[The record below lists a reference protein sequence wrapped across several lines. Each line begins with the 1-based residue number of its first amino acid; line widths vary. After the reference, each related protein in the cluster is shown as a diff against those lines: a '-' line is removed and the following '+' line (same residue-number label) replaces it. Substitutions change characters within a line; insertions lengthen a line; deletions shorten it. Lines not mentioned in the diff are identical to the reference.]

1 MEHKKLEQRQQ
12 EQTEAQQKTV
22 QQTVLEFGSAEELLR
37 YDREQVTPPTRLAK
51 RLSDSI
57 ARECRSARSWWKRLW
72 SRGDA
77 Q

>member
-1 MEHKKLEQRQQ
+1 MEHKKLEQRQH

-22 QQTVLEFGSAEELLR
+22 QQTALEFASAEELLR
-37 YDREQVTPPTRLAK
+37 YDRAQVAPPTRLAK

-57 ARECRSARSWWKRLW
+57 ARECQSARSWWKRLW

-77 Q
+77 